1 MHFQQIIEK
10 ATMEFLLPPKNTRT
24 PFFYG
29 LPKINKPGCLS
40 ALLFLDVI
48 IQVTIFIPTSPILF
62 NL

>member
-1 MHFQQIIEK
+1 
-10 ATMEFLLPPKNTRT
+10 MEFLLPPKNTRT

-48 IQVTIFIPTSPILF
+48 IQVTIFLPTSPILF